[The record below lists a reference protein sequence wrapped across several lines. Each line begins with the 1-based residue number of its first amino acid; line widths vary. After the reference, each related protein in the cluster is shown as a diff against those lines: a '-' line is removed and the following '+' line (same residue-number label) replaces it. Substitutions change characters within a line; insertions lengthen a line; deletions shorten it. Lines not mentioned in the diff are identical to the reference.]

1 MAGEVSTRA
10 LELPFQYLRKKGIPV
25 EPLVEGFSL
34 PAKSFFDK
42 SARIDWPDFVAVC
55 RRIGVAVGG
64 LQNLPQIGQEIAST
78 NVYRPLQIVMRAIP
92 LLPTMYRWIAGRGSR
107 SMFSNLEMSVEMVDA
122 GLTFRIWHELKY
134 EVSEEYFLITKGV
147 LEATP
152 SVLGYAPASVT
163 MSRSGPSATYNI
175 VLPARKRL
183 RDRFVRI
190 LRVLRLNP
198 AAAAVEIE
206 KSYEMLEK
214 QYRELQASTLLV
226 ERQSKQI
233 QTVEELG
240 RTLTRQIEPEQ
251 VAEAVLELLTQKVG
265 FAHVAYFTLR
275 PESTELAAAIS
286 NFDREDVVTADELRK
301 PNPAAIRTRFLSTH
315 PTHRLEFL
323 QSPEE
328 GLLGLIVGE
337 PQPDRAP
344 DLALLQGLIPHLTI
358 AAKQSLAFGTIRAMN
373 RDLEQRVAL
382 RTSELSKA
390 KGELEVALDRAN
402 ELDRLKSEFFDNINH
417 ELRTPLSLVLLS
429 LEYALQMPDI
439 PPAVRAYLETM
450 DRAGDR
456 LLRLINRLLDLAK
469 LEAGK
474 TKLKYEPVDLKA
486 FFEAMLPPF
495 RVLADSKDIQL
506 TLESDSH
513 SLVQVDV
520 SMLEGIFQNLLG
532 NALKF
537 TNQGSVAIRVRES
550 DKFVEVELADTG
562 VGIPKQD
569 VGRIFDRFAQ
579 SDSAGVRRFE
589 GSGIGLALAKEG
601 VEIHGGQIEVES
613 EEGRGSTFRVRIP
626 KGTAHIREELRDTAE
641 VPLRPQRRDDPF
653 QAPQHAGF
661 AEQSA
666 LVAPSVPALPP
677 IPNKIDPALRR
688 RILLVEDDEETRR
701 FLAAI
706 LRQHYVVVE
715 AANGRLG
722 LEAMRAEKPV
732 VVISDV
738 MMPEMSGLQMV
749 QAAKADPELQEI
761 PIILLTARREVDATL
776 DGFQVGANDYLG
788 KPFSPRE
795 LLARIDV
802 QIRLRETSARLAE
815 SERFAALAILTSGFA
830 HEVRNP
836 LNGLLNALQPLH
848 EMATAEGSTDTEL
861 LKLAIDCGERIQ
873 GLANSLLSFARPV
886 HDRVAVALPYLLDN
900 ALDVVAWKLPPGV
913 TVIRDYQFRDA
924 VPAEPGSLGQVLLNL
939 IDNAILSMPKSGEL
953 KLATEQVGDQIR
965 ITIQDTGGG
974 IRPEHLER
982 IFEPFFSTRPAG
994 EGTGLGLAIS
1004 RRIVDHHRGRIEVE
1018 SKLGAGTRFELY
1030 LPVKP
1035 ASVNERLPV
1044 DRTSLVARA

>member
-1 MAGEVSTRA
+1 
-10 LELPFQYLRKKGIPV
+10 
-25 EPLVEGFSL
+25 
-34 PAKSFFDK
+34 
-42 SARIDWPDFVAVC
+42 
-55 RRIGVAVGG
+55 
-64 LQNLPQIGQEIAST
+64 
-78 NVYRPLQIVMRAIP
+78 
-92 LLPTMYRWIAGRGSR
+92 
-107 SMFSNLEMSVEMVDA
+107 
-122 GLTFRIWHELKY
+122 
-134 EVSEEYFLITKGV
+134 
-147 LEATP
+147 
-152 SVLGYAPASVT
+152 
-163 MSRSGPSATYNI
+163 
-175 VLPARKRL
+175 
-183 RDRFVRI
+183 
-190 LRVLRLNP
+190 
-198 AAAAVEIE
+198 
-206 KSYEMLEK
+206 MLEK
-214 QYRELQASTLLV
+214 QYHELQASTLLV
-226 ERQSKQI
+226 ERQAKQI

-251 VAEAVLELLTQKVG
+251 VAEAVLALLTQKVG
-265 FAHVAYFTLR
+265 FKHVAYFTLR
-275 PESTELAAAIS
+275 PESTELVAAIS
-286 NFDREDVVTADELRK
+286 NFDRPDVVAAEELQK
-301 PNPAAIRTRFLSTH
+301 PNAAAIRTRFLSTH

-337 PQPDRAP
+337 PHPDRPP

-358 AAKQSLAFGTIRAMN
+358 AAKQSLAFSTIRAMN

-382 RTSELSKA
+382 RTGELSKA
-390 KGELEVALDRAN
+390 KAELEVALDRAN

-439 PPAVRAYLETM
+439 PSAVRAYLETM

-495 RVLADSKDIQL
+495 RVLADSKGLQL
-506 TLESDSH
+506 SLESDAH
-513 SLVQVDV
+513 ALVQVDV

-537 TNQGSVAIRVRES
+537 TSQGAVTVRILEK
-550 DKFVEVELADTG
+550 DTFVQVEIADTG

-569 VGRIFDRFAQ
+569 AARIFDRFAQ

-613 EEGRGSTFRVRIP
+613 EEGKGSTFRVRIP
-626 KGTAHIREELRDTAE
+626 KGSAHIREELRDTGV
-641 VPLRPQRRDDPF
+641 VPIRPQRRDDPF
-653 QAPQHAGF
+653 QAPEHAGF

-666 LVAPSVPALPP
+666 LVAPSVPTLPP
-677 IPNKIDPALRR
+677 IPSAIDPAHRR
-688 RILLVEDDEETRR
+688 RVLLVEDDDETRR

-706 LRQHYVVVE
+706 LRQHYLVVE
-715 AANGRLG
+715 AVNGRHG
-722 LEAMRAEKPV
+722 LEMMRREKPV
-732 VVISDV
+732 VTISDV

-749 QAAKADPELQEI
+749 QAAKADPELEEI

-913 TVIRDYQFRDA
+913 TVVRDYQFKEA

-939 IDNAILSMPKSGEL
+939 IDNAILAMPQSGEL
-953 KLATEQVGDQIR
+953 RLSTEQIGDQVR
-965 ITIQDTGGG
+965 IGVQDTGGG
-974 IRPEHLER
+974 IKPEHLER

-1004 RRIVDHHRGRIEVE
+1004 RRIVEHHRGRLEVQ
-1018 SKLGAGTRFELY
+1018 SKLGEGTRFNLY
-1030 LPVKP
+1030 LPVSP
-1035 ASVNERLPV
+1035 LVANEKLPV
-1044 DRTSLVARA
+1044 DRTSLLARA

>member
-10 LELPFQYLRKKGIPV
+10 LDVPFQYLRQKGIPV
-25 EPLVEGFSL
+25 EPLVEGFAL
-34 PAKSFFDK
+34 PGKQFFDK
-42 SARIDWPDFVAVC
+42 SARIDWPDFVVVC
-55 RRIGVAVGG
+55 RRIGEALGG
-64 LQNLPQIGQEIAST
+64 RQNLEDIGQMIVST
-78 NVYRPLQIVMRAIP
+78 RVFRPLKIILRAIP
-92 LLPTMYRWIAGRGSR
+92 VLPTMYRFIAGSGAR
-107 SMFSNLEMSVEMVDA
+107 SMFSNLQMSVESGPG
-122 GLTFRIWHELKY
+122 GLVFRITHGPQF

-147 LEATP
+147 LEWTP
-152 SVLGYAPASVT
+152 GLLGYSPAAVT
-163 MSRSGPSATYNI
+163 MTRSGTTATYQI
-175 VLPARKRL
+175 VLPTRKRL
-183 RDRFVRI
+183 RDRLSRLLQI
-190 LRVLRLNP
+190 LRLNP

-214 QYRELQASTLLV
+214 QYRELQASTLLI

-251 VAEAVLELLTQKVG
+251 VAEAVLELLTHKVG

-301 PNPAAIRTRFLSTH
+301 PNPAAIRTRFLSTQ

-337 PQPDRAP
+337 PPLDRPP

-358 AAKQSLAFGTIRAMN
+358 AAKQSLAFSTIRAMN

-382 RTSELSKA
+382 RTAELSKA
-390 KGELEVALDRAN
+390 KAELEVALDRAN

-495 RVLADSKDIQL
+495 RVLADSKGIQL

-537 TNQGSVAIRVRES
+537 TNQGSVAVRIHES
-550 DKFVEVELADTG
+550 DTFVEVDLADTG

-569 VGRIFDRFAQ
+569 ASRIFDRFAQ

-613 EEGRGSTFRVRIP
+613 EEGKGSTFRVRIP
-626 KGTAHIREELRDTAE
+626 KGSAHIREELRDTAV

-666 LVAPSVPALPP
+666 LVAPTVHTLPP
-677 IPNKIDPALRR
+677 IPNAIDPALRR
-688 RILLVEDDEETRR
+688 RVLLVEDDEETRR

-706 LRQHYVVVE
+706 LRQHYLVVE
-715 AANGRLG
+715 AGNGRLG
-722 LEAMRAEKPV
+722 LEAMRTEKPV

-873 GLANSLLSFARPV
+873 GLANSLLSFARPA

-900 ALDVVAWKLPPGV
+900 ALDVVAWKLPPDV
-913 TVIRDYQFRDA
+913 RVVRDYQFQDA

-953 KLATEQVGDQIR
+953 RLATALQGDQVR
-965 ITIQDTGGG
+965 ITVQDTGGG

-1004 RRIVDHHRGRIEVE
+1004 RRIVDHHRGRMEVE
-1018 SKLGAGTRFELY
+1018 SKLGVGTRFDLY

-1035 ASVNERLPV
+1035 ASVNERLPL
-1044 DRTSLVARA
+1044 DRGLVARA